1 MLLLYYTSFLF
12 SALLPR
18 HVRTSVSRQ
27 TQTDNRRERGRRKT
41 TAAPPN
47 FEMPVSI
54 QLYLRGK
61 GVVEEKSDQQQP
73 PPPLFSPLLP
83 YFCSEAGGGG
93 GKRIRY
99 SWKEGIQLLPP
110 LSSRSLSFSLFPKEV
125 QEVFIGRPIFSNGLP
140 LLLLSPTGDERG
152 GGGRKGGP
160 YLSSSNTSCVDLIS
174 KLFLLPFPLPLTKNP
189 PTYPRVEWEKDGKQF
204 FLRPPGKP
212 LMPPSLPPQS
222 HILLP
227 LPSPAVF
234 LQPFAFFASR
244 LFVPFSPSFAS
255 PSPARGRKE
264 TTEERRRGG
273 NVSRSRKKHIHGKGK
288 GTGWW
293 GEKEEE
299 KRNGRY
305 ISRLLFLS
313 SLVVARLPNV
323 LPPPLFYWIF
333 DWNGD

>member
-1 MLLLYYTSFLF
+1 M
-12 SALLPR
+12 
-18 HVRTSVSRQ
+18 
-27 TQTDNRRERGRRKT
+27 
-41 TAAPPN
+41 
-47 FEMPVSI
+47 
-54 QLYLRGK
+54 
-61 GVVEEKSDQQQP
+61 
-73 PPPLFSPLLP
+73 
-83 YFCSEAGGGG
+83 
-93 GKRIRY
+93 
-99 SWKEGIQLLPP
+99 
-110 LSSRSLSFSLFPKEV
+110 
-125 QEVFIGRPIFSNGLP
+125 FIGRPIFSNGLP

-204 FLRPPGKP
+204 FLRPPWKTTYA
-212 LMPPSLPPQS
+212 
-222 HILLP
+222 P
-227 LPSPAVF
+227 LPTTTIPYPSSTSLSRGFF